1 MRHRKTEVMY
11 NKKQVFEQ
19 YLMGKCTPEQ
29 AAWLVD
35 TFSDEEFRVE
45 LEQYVDAVF
54 EAKDDESDRIAGIV
68 EISREEYPQIEA
80 VIFGEERPEK
90 IHFLRPLWRWV
101 AVAAAVVIGFVG
113 YQRNKETVTPVAD
126 KVKIAAELQKQKPVS
141 DGVTLTL
148 PNGEVVELSD
158 GLETAY
164 TSTEKENGDSF
175 FEIKKLNEATE
186 PMIQVV
192 SVPAGKIGALLLTDG
207 TKVWL
212 NASSKLTYDVNFI
225 GGVRKVELEGE
236 AYFEVAKNKDK
247 PFLVFSN
254 DQKVR
259 VLGTHFNVKAY
270 GENRTT
276 TTLMEGSVEVAT
288 EHRAYTLKPGQ
299 SSVVTWGGENIKVG
313 PAQMD
318 KVNAWRDSE
327 FAFFD
332 AGLDQIGNE
341 LSRWYGVEV
350 QVVTRGKGYGFT
362 GAISKKRSLE
372 EVLEILNRT
381 GQIRYHIVPVGI
393 KERRVVLMV

>member
-1 MRHRKTEVMY
+1 MY

-19 YLMGKCTPEQ
+19 YLVGKCTPEQ

-35 TFSDEEFRVE
+35 TFSEEEFRAE
-45 LEQYVDAVF
+45 LEQYVDEVF
-54 EAKDDESDRIAGIV
+54 EEKLEKEDRIEGLAELSKEQYPNV
-68 EISREEYPQIEA
+68 EA
-80 VIFGEERPEK
+80 LIFGEQTSVKERFLKP
-90 IHFLRPLWRWV
+90 FLRWG
-101 AVAAAVVIGFVG
+101 AVAAAVIVAFVG
-113 YQRNKETVTPVAD
+113 YQRNNETATPVKNKDVVVAG
-126 KVKIAAELQKQKPVS
+126 VEKQPS
-141 DGVTLTL
+141 GTDGVTLTL
-148 PNGEVVELSD
+148 PNGEVVALSD
-158 GLETAY
+158 GSETDY
-164 TSTEKENGDSF
+164 TSTEKQNGDSF
-175 FEIKKLNEATE
+175 FEIKKLSEATE

-192 SVPAGKIGALLLTDG
+192 SVPAGRTGALLLTDG

-212 NASSKLTYDVNFI
+212 NAGSKLTYDVNFI

-288 EHRAYTLKPGQ
+288 DHRAYTLKPGQ
-299 SSVVTWGGENIKVG
+299 SSVVTWGGADIKVG

-318 KVNAWRDSE
+318 KVNAWRNSE

-332 AGLDQIGNE
+332 ASLDQIGNE

>member
-1 MRHRKTEVMY
+1 MY

-19 YLMGKCTPEQ
+19 YLAGKCTPEQ

-35 TFSDEEFRVE
+35 TFSDEDFRAE
-45 LEQYVDAVF
+45 LEQYVNEVF
-54 EAKDDESDRIAGIV
+54 EAESRQEEHIEELAILSKEQSPVIETMIFGDESP
-68 EISREEYPQIEA
+68 SR
-80 VIFGEERPEK
+80 V
-90 IHFLRPLWRWV
+90 RPLVPYLRWI
-101 AVAAAVVIGFVG
+101 AVAAAVIIGFVG
-113 YQRNKETVTPVAD
+113 YQRSKDILTPSEITSSEV
-126 KVKIAAELQKQKPVS
+126 IAKATEKAS
-141 DGVTLTL
+141 ATDGVTLTL
-148 PNGEVVELSD
+148 PNGEIVELSD
-158 GLETAY
+158 DKETMYA
-164 TSTEKENGDSF
+164 SAEKQNGDSF
-175 FEIKKLNEATE
+175 FELKKLDEAKE
-186 PMIQVV
+186 PMIQQIN
-192 SVPAGKIGALLLTDG
+192 VPAGKTGSLLLTDG

-212 NASSKLTYDVNFI
+212 NAGSKLTYDVNFI

-288 EHRAYTLKPGQ
+288 NERAYTLKPGQ
-299 SSVVTWGGENIKVG
+299 SSVVTWGGADIKVG

-318 KVNAWRDSE
+318 KVNAWRNRE

-332 AGLDQIGNE
+332 ASLDQIGNE

-362 GAISKKRSLE
+362 GVISRNRTLE

-393 KERRVVLMV
+393 KERRLVLMV

>member
-1 MRHRKTEVMY
+1 MY

-19 YLMGKCTPEQ
+19 YLVGKCTPEQ

-35 TFSDEEFRVE
+35 TFSEEDFRAE
-45 LEQYVDAVF
+45 LEQYIDEVF
-54 EAKDDESDRIAGIV
+54 EAKLQQDDHI
-68 EISREEYPQIEA
+68 EELTVLSKEQYPIIENM
-80 VIFGEERPEK
+80 IFGEESPSK
-90 IHFLRPLWRWV
+90 IRPLIPYLRWV
-101 AVAAAVVIGFVG
+101 AVAAAVIIGFIG
-113 YQRNKETVTPVAD
+113 YQRSKDMVSPSDAIST
-126 KVKIAAELQKQKPVS
+126 KVIAKAAENAS
-141 DGVTLTL
+141 ANDGVTLTL
-148 PNGEVVELSD
+148 PSGEIVELSD
-158 GLETAY
+158 GNETVYA
-164 TSTEKENGDSF
+164 STEKQNGNSF
-175 FEIKKLNEATE
+175 FELKKLEEAKE
-186 PMIQVV
+186 PMIQQVN
-192 SVPAGKIGALLLTDG
+192 VPAGKTGALMLTDG

-212 NASSKLTYDVNFI
+212 NAGSRLTYDVNFI

-236 AYFEVAKNKDK
+236 AYFEVAKNKEK

-254 DQKVR
+254 DQKIR

-288 EHRAYTLKPGQ
+288 NSRAYTLKPGQ
-299 SSVVTWGGENIKVG
+299 SSIVTWGGADMKVL

-318 KVNAWRDSE
+318 KVNAWRNQE

-332 AGLDQIGNE
+332 ASLDQIGNE

-362 GAISKKRSLE
+362 GVISRNRSLE

-381 GQIRYHIVPVGI
+381 GQIRYHIMPVGV

>member
-1 MRHRKTEVMY
+1 MY
-11 NKKQVFEQ
+11 NRKQVFEQ
-19 YLMGKCTPEQ
+19 YLTGKCTPEQ
-29 AAWLVD
+29 AAWLI
-35 TFSDEEFRVE
+35 TAFSEEEFRAE
-45 LEQYVDAVF
+45 LESYVDEVF
-54 EAKDDESDRIAGIV
+54 ETKETESD
-68 EISREEYPQIEA
+68 YIEA
-80 VIFGEERPEK
+80 LNTISKEQYPVVEALIFDKKESTKFRRIVPY
-90 IHFLRPLWRWV
+90 LRW
-101 AVAAAVVIGFVG
+101 ATVAAAVVVVFIG
-113 YQRNKETVTPVAD
+113 YQKNKDIGKLVDTATEVTAKVNTKALET
-126 KVKIAAELQKQKPVS
+126 

-158 GLETAY
+158 DHETEYA
-164 TSTEKENGDSF
+164 STEKRNGDSF
-175 FEIKKLNEATE
+175 FEIKKLNEAKE
-186 PMIQVV
+186 PMIQEIR
-192 SVPAGKIGALLLTDG
+192 VPVGKTGALLLTDG

-236 AYFEVAKNKDK
+236 AYFEVAKNKEK
-247 PFLVFSN
+247 PFLVVSN
-254 DQKVR
+254 DQRVR

-299 SSVVTWGGENIKVG
+299 SSIVTWGGADIKVG
-313 PAQMD
+313 PAQME
-318 KVNAWRDSE
+318 KVNAWRNKE

-332 AGLDQIGNE
+332 ASLDQIGNE
-341 LSRWYGVEV
+341 LSRWYDVEV
-350 QVVTRGKGYGFT
+350 QVVTRGRGYGFT
-362 GAISKKRSLE
+362 GVISRNRSLE